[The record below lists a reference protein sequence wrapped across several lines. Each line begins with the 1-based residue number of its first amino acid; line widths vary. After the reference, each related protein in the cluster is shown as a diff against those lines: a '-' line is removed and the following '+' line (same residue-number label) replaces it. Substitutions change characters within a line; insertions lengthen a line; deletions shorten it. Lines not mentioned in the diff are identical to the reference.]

1 MTLLNVRSP
10 NKHITDLALDE
21 RLTKSDIICL
31 PETQLIPNSDIPEI
45 ATLQGF
51 ELVYNNNQ
59 DIFQSI
65 VVCAKVD
72 THITSHTKLTGASF
86 ITVLKPSFDNKIIK
100 LLLLYK
106 KHAFPLLTVSMTG
119 YKALSPIIQLI
130 LF

>member
-51 ELVYNNNQ
+51 ELV
-59 DIFQSI
+59 
-65 VVCAKVD
+65 
-72 THITSHTKLTGASF
+72 
-86 ITVLKPSFDNKIIK
+86 
-100 LLLLYK
+100 
-106 KHAFPLLTVSMTG
+106 
-119 YKALSPIIQLI
+119 
-130 LF
+130 